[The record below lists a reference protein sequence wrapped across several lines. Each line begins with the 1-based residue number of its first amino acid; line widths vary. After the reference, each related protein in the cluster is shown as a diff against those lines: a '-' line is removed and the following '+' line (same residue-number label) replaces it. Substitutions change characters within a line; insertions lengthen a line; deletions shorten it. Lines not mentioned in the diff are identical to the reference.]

1 MPIISNI
8 MYKWALLIV
17 TVMSVNTDRVTAL
30 SPAPSPEAD
39 CTTLVY
45 NMSDCL
51 TYVEKG
57 SNVSKPDK
65 ACCPELGEMLDTKPV
80 CLCQL
85 LGKSKDF
92 PVELDVN
99 RALDLP
105 HVCGFST
112 PSASL
117 CSEVFGS
124 IGSFRDL
131 ELGVFLGFWI
141 NLIKSVIRV
150 GSVVPVYSSAYP
162 VK

>member
-117 CSEVFGS
+117 CSGIAIGGPAAEPTSSQEPSSSSSSSTGS
-124 IGSFRDL
+124 SL
-131 ELGVFLGFWI
+131 TMT
-141 NLIKSVIRV
+141 
-150 GSVVPVYSSAYP
+150 P
-162 VK
+162 